1 MEILSPAS
9 NMNHITVAIDGKANA
24 VYGGLKKWNARNKAI
39 NFTTEEYNVLIEKLH
54 KNNIKFFLTLNIL
67 MLDDEIKEV
76 IDFLKQNTLP
86 DAFIVTDIGLVQEL
100 HKEFPNVPLHF
111 STQFGAHNIDDVNYI
126 KSLDGERAILS
137 RELTL
142 PEINNIK
149 ENTDIELECF
159 IWGSQC
165 LSFSGLCFFGTLIN
179 GGGGNR
185 GKCIITCRDIYSINS
200 NKGHHLYVPDMN
212 CIDLKSKLDGID
224 CLKLEG
230 RRRNPQEIKEILEKI
245 NNNIFDSKSV
255 GYLLGTSIKDNNL
268 YEKINTRTKPF
279 MKASDLEN
287 IKENDICLKYE
298 NNIPISFSQDYSDD
312 NVMYIYTEL
321 KKSYNIN
328 KKNISLDLIIEN
340 NLIKEIL
347 YMNYRGDGKTFFG
360 NDKNLIEIDFNKLI
374 NLIEKNNSNINVY
387 KIKYQRTDDKKIY
400 INSDIY
406 DGLIKYI
413 LKDCENRQ
421 YKIINNKLKLNT
433 LYLDTM
439 DLNVIDKFINDDF
452 VKIIYDISTINNL
465 KQIEKVISKYG
476 NKIIYKLPVFNWK
489 SENLMPYLS
498 LLENKEIMFTRFT
511 QLYLCKDII
520 FKKKYVDYTI
530 YVWNKKTL
538 NYLKDYGI
546 QEFTISP
553 ELSYETNK
561 KIFGNNNMQV
571 IIGGKLPLVYTRN
584 CFSHLFGCGNCKN
597 NQCNKKNIKN
607 DDKNLDFE
615 ILCNDDYRYILNS
628 NPTLNDYSKINIT
641 QNTTFRYSTLGQS
654 IELIEK
660 SINCFKKENYY
671 KELKNISF
679 WENSYE
685 CNLLEG
691 KE

>member
-387 KIKYQRTDDKKIY
+387 KIKY
-400 INSDIY
+400 
-406 DGLIKYI
+406 
-413 LKDCENRQ
+413 
-421 YKIINNKLKLNT
+421 
-433 LYLDTM
+433 
-439 DLNVIDKFINDDF
+439 
-452 VKIIYDISTINNL
+452 
-465 KQIEKVISKYG
+465 
-476 NKIIYKLPVFNWK
+476 
-489 SENLMPYLS
+489 
-498 LLENKEIMFTRFT
+498 
-511 QLYLCKDII
+511 
-520 FKKKYVDYTI
+520 
-530 YVWNKKTL
+530 
-538 NYLKDYGI
+538 
-546 QEFTISP
+546 
-553 ELSYETNK
+553 
-561 KIFGNNNMQV
+561 
-571 IIGGKLPLVYTRN
+571 
-584 CFSHLFGCGNCKN
+584 
-597 NQCNKKNIKN
+597 
-607 DDKNLDFE
+607 
-615 ILCNDDYRYILNS
+615 
-628 NPTLNDYSKINIT
+628 
-641 QNTTFRYSTLGQS
+641 
-654 IELIEK
+654 
-660 SINCFKKENYY
+660 
-671 KELKNISF
+671 
-679 WENSYE
+679 
-685 CNLLEG
+685 
-691 KE
+691 

>member
-347 YMNYRGDGKTFFG
+347 YMNYKGDGKTFFG
-360 NDKNLIEIDFNKLI
+360 NDKNLTEIDFNKLI

-607 DDKNLDFE
+607 DDKNLNFE